1 MWRAI
6 TTKSRPAAADQPPN
20 EQIKHQME
28 ELRRQSEEF
37 RLITENMS
45 EGFLVVDAKTELLS
59 YNLRRS
65 ASWARALVSGTPS
78 VFTLNRGETFRHA
91 VETALSGEHC
101 EQSMTL
107 GNAIYHVIAN
117 PVSHGG
123 SPRARGRSSTVR
135 SGNCAT
141 RCAGSL
147 RRMCRMS

>member
-1 MWRAI
+1 
-6 TTKSRPAAADQPPN
+6 
-20 EQIKHQME
+20 ME

-59 YNLRRS
+59 YNSAALPPPGRGPRLRHAQRFH
-65 ASWARALVSGTPS
+65 AE
-78 VFTLNRGETFRHA
+78 RGETFRHA

-117 PVSHGG
+117 PVSPAG
-123 SPRARGRSSTVR
+123 ARGRGGR
-135 SGNCAT
+135 APRLYG
-141 RCAGSL
+141 AGIA
-147 RRMCRMS
+147 RPDAPGVYVECVA